1 MKNTSLTQL
10 FKPMLT
16 PKEMLQK
23 GVFGGTYFSNFE
35 NLNEI
40 DPNIFDDLDKKLYC
54 NKDYDQKINCFKIK
68 SGQSKEEW
76 LKKGWIHND
85 DPRGWFEWYCKF
97 YSGRIHEDDERQIK
111 RWLAFCG
118 PNGRWRN
125 IIYRKIY
132 NSGVEISFSQNLSI
146 RIQQSLLHWSYI
158 VNQNDFTEWKKIRN
172 LN

>member
-1 MKNTSLTQL
+1 MKNNSLSHL
-10 FKPMLT
+10 FKPMLS
-16 PKEMLQK
+16 PKEMLKK
-23 GVFGGTYFSNFE
+23 GVFGGTYFSNLN

-40 DPNIFDDLDKKLYC
+40 SPKIFDGLDKNLYC
-54 NKDYDQKINCFKIK
+54 NKRYNTKINFFKIK

-76 LKKGWIHND
+76 FKKGWINKD

-125 IIYRKIY
+125 TIYSKIY
-132 NSGVEISFSQNLSI
+132 KANLEINFSKNLSI

-158 VNQNDFTEWKKIRN
+158 INEEDYKKWKKN
-172 LN
+172 KELN